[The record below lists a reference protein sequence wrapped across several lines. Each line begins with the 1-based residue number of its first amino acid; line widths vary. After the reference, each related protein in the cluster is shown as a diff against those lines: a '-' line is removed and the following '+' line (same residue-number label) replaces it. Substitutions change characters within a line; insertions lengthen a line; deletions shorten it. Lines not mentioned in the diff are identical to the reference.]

1 MVDDSLDPEVLV
13 DELAREVVALLRGR
27 GEVLATAESL
37 TGGLLSGAV
46 TSVPGSSAAY
56 AGGLVTYATPLKV
69 RLLGVPE
76 PLVAE
81 HGVVSAECARAMAVG
96 ARGRTG
102 ADWAL
107 STTGVAGP
115 DTQEGHPAGTVHVGL
130 AGPGGTVSSR
140 LLDLPG
146 DRSEVR
152 AGTVR
157 EALALLREVLLSAN
171 EGGHGRG

>member
-1 MVDDSLDPEVLV
+1 MVDDSLDPDVPV
-13 DELAREVVALLRGR
+13 DELAREVVTLLRDR
-27 GEVLATAESL
+27 GEVLGTAESL

-69 RLLGVPE
+69 RLLGVPGSV
-76 PLVAE
+76 VAE

-96 ARGRTG
+96 ARERTG

-107 STTGVAGP
+107 ATTGVAGP
-115 DTQEGHPAGTVHVGL
+115 DRQEGHPAGTVHVAL
-130 AGPGGTVSSR
+130 AGPEGALVSR

-146 DRSEVR
+146 DRAAVR
-152 AGTVR
+152 RGTVR

-171 EGGHGRG
+171 AGSRTG